1 MTPNHIRVVTICVFR
16 HGEKILVCE
25 YFDSV
30 DNKPFYRP
38 LGGAVE
44 FGETTEAAVRREIR
58 EESGQEITDL
68 KLMTTLESIFI
79 HEGERKHEIM
89 YIYEARFKDNS
100 VYERPSFDIQED
112 NGEVFKA
119 SWRELNFFNDY
130 HRLVPESL
138 VSLLKNER

>member
-1 MTPNHIRVVTICVFR
+1 MIPKHIRVVTICVFR
-16 HGEKILVCE
+16 HGEKVLVCE
-25 YFDSV
+25 YFDSA
-30 DNKPFYRP
+30 DKKPFYRP

-68 KLMTTLESIFI
+68 KLMTILESIFI
-79 HEGERKHEIM
+79 HEGKQKHEII
-89 YIYEARFKDNS
+89 YIYEARFKDDS

-119 SWRELNFFNDY
+119 SWRELSFFNDY
-130 HRLVPESL
+130 HRLVPEAL
-138 VSLLKNER
+138 VTLLKNER